1 MCGVILIGDQ
11 TLTDVSWL
19 FLFLQRHLCGPQV
32 VHTQCLALHWAGL
45 PEPQLKRTV
54 APIEGPAGANEYRGR
69 RTAYTNEARASNV
82 ASADAPQPEQKAAH
96 YSNSTPDL
104 IRLAETGP

>member
-1 MCGVILIGDQ
+1 MWVILMGDQ

-54 APIEGPAGANEYRGR
+54 APIEGPAGANEYLGT

-82 ASADAPQPEQKAAH
+82 ASCGCASARAKAAH

-104 IRLAETGP
+104 LRLAETGP